1 VGAGGLGAWG
11 TYTNVVTEFGRAAT
25 AIGVVSAG
33 EGVTLVLALVMVGL
47 TMLGQAAPWPVRLGL
62 WIAPVGAA
70 LTGVTVADNLKEAVV
85 YGITPMAMS
94 ASAEGLGLLARRIVV
109 YRTRVDIEAQRR
121 NARIMRR
128 IAFQRARAER
138 HPWEWVQ
145 RWSAL
150 AAWLLLRRAGDGDAE
165 LGAELIGVQ
174 RVQLTEGANAALAD
188 MLVSAPATHE
198 LTASK

>member
-1 VGAGGLGAWG
+1 MTETRELTQGQCVILIAAAVPMVGAGGLGAWG

-85 YGITPMAMS
+85 YG
-94 ASAEGLGLLARRIVV
+94 
-109 YRTRVDIEAQRR
+109 
-121 NARIMRR
+121 
-128 IAFQRARAER
+128 
-138 HPWEWVQ
+138 
-145 RWSAL
+145 
-150 AAWLLLRRAGDGDAE
+150 
-165 LGAELIGVQ
+165 
-174 RVQLTEGANAALAD
+174 
-188 MLVSAPATHE
+188 
-198 LTASK
+198 